1 MPAAPVASTPED
13 SAGKPRVRRWRWV
26 LLGLGAIVLLWAV
39 ITTLTLMAARSDLN
53 QGVDAL
59 EQARDELS
67 PSDLIEGTG
76 LETLAEAEQA
86 FSDARDKVRGPFVSP
101 LRALPVVGRQI
112 RSVDAM
118 SGAAAGVV
126 STGSIAIDE
135 AQAELDK
142 DPTAEE
148 RVGAMRNLAVTADN
162 ARVELGT
169 VDLGPTEAL
178 AGPLADARNEFAQEL
193 VDAEESLVKVTGVA
207 NALADLFEG
216 PSRYV
221 LIAANN
227 AEMRGGSGM
236 FLSAGPLNAL
246 NGTIEVGDLVSTAD
260 LLLPPG
266 AVPLPGGSDLT
277 QRWGFL
283 HPNEEWRNLA
293 TTPNF
298 DMTAPLTAEMWTAAT
313 GQPVDG
319 VLAVDPVA
327 LQALLA
333 ATGPVDVD
341 GEIIDEENVLG
352 FLYHDQ
358 YVDVS
363 YEDPEQSARRER
375 LGAIAGAV
383 VDALDE
389 GDYDTAILAET
400 LIDAAEGRHILAWSN
415 REGEQDGWLAAGIDG
430 ELDDDSVM
438 VSVLNRGANKLDQF
452 LRVDADMT
460 VDPSGDGTNVTIRVT
475 LANKTPDGE
484 PVYIAGPHPQIDL
497 AEGTYR
503 GYLSV
508 DVPGRATDVVLD
520 GTTRIVTEGPDG
532 RAWVIAGLVEV
543 PRGGSAEA
551 SVTFRLP
558 ADVDEMVVEPSARVP
573 AVSWV
578 AEGELWIDNSSHKVN
593 W

>member
-1 MPAAPVASTPED
+1 VVA
-13 SAGKPRVRRWRWV
+13 GVGV
-26 LLGLGAIVLLWAV
+26 VVLLWAV
-39 ITTLTLMAARSDLN
+39 VTAVTLMSARSDLN
-53 QGVDAL
+53 EGVDAL

-86 FSDARDKVRGPFVSP
+86 FRDARDKVRGPFVSP

-126 STGSIAIDE
+126 SAGSTAIDE

-148 RVGAMRNLAVTADN
+148 RVGTMRNLAATADG
-162 ARVELGT
+162 AREELAAA
-169 VDLGPTEAL
+169 DLGPTEAL
-178 AGPLADARNEFAQEL
+178 VGPLADARNEFAREL
-193 VDAEESLVKVTGVA
+193 ADAEESLGKVTSVA

-221 LIAANN
+221 LVAANN

-236 FLSAGPLNAL
+236 FLSAGPLEAL
-246 NGTIEVGDLVSTAD
+246 DGTIEVGDLVSTAD
-260 LLLPPG
+260 LALPPG
-266 AVPLPGGSDLT
+266 AVPLPGASDLT

-283 HPNEEWRNLA
+283 RPNEEWRNLA

-298 DMTAPLTAEMWTAAT
+298 DMTAPLTARMWTAAT
-313 GQPVDG
+313 GRPVDG

-333 ATGPVDVD
+333 ATGPVEVD
-341 GEIIDEENVLG
+341 GEVINEDNVLG

-363 YEDPEQSARRER
+363 YEDPEQSPRRER
-375 LGAIAGAV
+375 LGEIAGAV

-389 GDYDTAILAET
+389 GDYDTATFAET
-400 LIDAAEGRHILAWSN
+400 LIDAAEGRHILAWSS
-415 REGEQDGWLAAGIDG
+415 RDAEQEGWLAAGIDG
-430 ELDDDSVM
+430 ELEENSVM

-452 LRVDADMT
+452 LSVDADMT
-460 VDPSGDGTNVTIRVT
+460 IDRAGDSTHVTIRVT
-475 LANKTPDGE
+475 LTNETPEGE

-497 AEGTYR
+497 ATGTYR

-508 DVPGRATDVVLD
+508 DVPGMAIDVALD
-520 GTTRIVTEGPDG
+520 GTSRIVTEGPDG
-532 RAWVIAGLVEV
+532 RAWVVAGLVEV
-543 PRGGSAEA
+543 PRGEAAEA
-551 SVTFRLP
+551 VVTFRLP
-558 ADVDEMVVEPSARVP
+558 AGADPMVVEPSARVP
-573 AVSWV
+573 PVGWS
-578 AEGELWIDNSSHKVN
+578 AEGERWSDSSPHRVK
-593 W
+593 